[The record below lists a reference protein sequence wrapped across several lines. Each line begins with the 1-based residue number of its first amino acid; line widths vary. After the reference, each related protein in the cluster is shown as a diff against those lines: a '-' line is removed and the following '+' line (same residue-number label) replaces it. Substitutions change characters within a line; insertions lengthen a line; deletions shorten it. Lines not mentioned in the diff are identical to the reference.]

1 MNVKIFERFRSAC
14 DEFFKRKGEY
24 YKKLKEELSKNLERK
39 KALCEQAEAL
49 KDSTDWKGTSETLT
63 RLQKEWKAI
72 GPVQKK
78 YSDTVWKR
86 FISACDYFFDQKKK
100 ATSSQH
106 SAEIDNLNKKK
117 ALIER
122 LNALLEA
129 PHDEDTEKAVRDAI
143 KEWNNTGH
151 VPFKDKDRLYKEF
164 HRLVDQLFDSLNL
177 TAAQRRLANLKS
189 NIKDQGGKEGNA
201 LQRERDRLIRQY
213 EIKKN
218 EIQTYEN
225 NLGFLTSSSKK
236 GNSLVSEITRKVD
249 KLKADLEL
257 LEQQIRLIE
266 ESM

>member
-1 MNVKIFERFRSAC
+1 M
-14 DEFFKRKGEY
+14 
-24 YKKLKEELSKNLERK
+24 
-39 KALCEQAEAL
+39 
-49 KDSTDWKGTSETLT
+49 
-63 RLQKEWKAI
+63 
-72 GPVQKK
+72 
-78 YSDTVWKR
+78 
-86 FISACDYFFDQKKK
+86 
-100 ATSSQH
+100 
-106 SAEIDNLNKKK
+106 
-117 ALIER
+117 
-122 LNALLEA
+122 
-129 PHDEDTEKAVRDAI
+129 RDAI

-151 VPFKDKDRLYKEF
+151 VPFKDKDRLYKEFHRLYKEF

>member
-1 MNVKIFERFRSAC
+1 M
-14 DEFFKRKGEY
+14 
-24 YKKLKEELSKNLERK
+24 
-39 KALCEQAEAL
+39 
-49 KDSTDWKGTSETLT
+49 
-63 RLQKEWKAI
+63 
-72 GPVQKK
+72 
-78 YSDTVWKR
+78 
-86 FISACDYFFDQKKK
+86 
-100 ATSSQH
+100 
-106 SAEIDNLNKKK
+106 
-117 ALIER
+117 
-122 LNALLEA
+122 
-129 PHDEDTEKAVRDAI
+129 RDAI